1 MNEKLEIDII
11 IISYAQTDELKEVT
25 QHAIASLMASE
36 DPELIQF
43 NVIVVESEKSI
54 APYQY
59 PNSKTVY
66 PEVPFGYH
74 RYLNI
79 GIAMTSAPFICLCN
93 NDLIF
98 HKNWATEILKP
109 FFQFTDV
116 FSASPFCTMH
126 HPKEGFKQDDGI
138 KIGYRIREEL
148 VGWCIFLRRDLLLK
162 IGKLDENYIFWAAD
176 NDYANTLNVLRFPH
190 ILVTSS
196 KVDHLESKTLNQ
208 QDSERKLDLTE
219 RQATY
224 LKKKWHHRSGEDWVE
239 L

>member
-25 QHAIASLMASE
+25 QNAISSLMASE

-93 NDLIF
+93 NDLVF
-98 HKNWATEILKP
+98 HENWATEILKP

-116 FSASPFCTMH
+116 FSACPFCTIH
-126 HPKEGFKQDDGI
+126 HPNEGFKQDDGI

-224 LKKKWHHRSGEDWVE
+224 LKKKWHHRGGEDWVE